1 MLKSLL
7 DKNFYTGY
15 TNDLKERVK
24 QHNSRFNLST
34 KFRGPLKL
42 IYYEACLNEI
52 DAKQREKYL
61 KSGIGK
67 RFLKQ
72 RLKNY
77 LNKITLD
84 ALFIQKTKKIQRT
97 KNSLSD

>member
-1 MLKSLL
+1 MYYTYVLQSSK
-7 DKNFYTGY
+7 DNNFYTGY
-15 TNDLKERVK
+15 TDDLKNRVT
-24 QHNSRFNLST
+24 QHNKGLNLST
-34 KFRGPLKL
+34 KFRRPLKL
-42 IYYEACLNEI
+42 IYYEACLNKK

-77 LNKITLD
+77 LNK
-84 ALFIQKTKKIQRT
+84 K
-97 KNSLSD
+97 

>member
-1 MLKSLL
+1 LSDFLRGPPQNKNMYYTYVLKSLP

-15 TNDLKERVK
+15 TNNLKERVK
-24 QHNSRFNLST
+24 QHNSGFNLST
-34 KFRGPLKL
+34 RFRGPLKL
-42 IYYEACLNEI
+42 IYYEACLNET

-77 LNKITLD
+77 LNKI
-84 ALFIQKTKKIQRT
+84 K
-97 KNSLSD
+97 

>member
-1 MLKSLL
+1 MYYAYVLQSLI

-15 TNDLKERVK
+15 TNDLKSRIE
-24 QHNSRFNLST
+24 QHNKGLTLST
-34 KFRGPLKL
+34 KFRRPFRL
-42 IYYEACLNEI
+42 IYYEACLNEK

-61 KSGIGK
+61 KSGMGK

-77 LNKITLD
+77 FNK
-84 ALFIQKTKKIQRT
+84 K
-97 KNSLSD
+97 